1 MKKRILVLSTG
12 DVNGAYE
19 AMYKVAH
26 ILKNMGHEV
35 VMCVKNKTKTDDFI
49 KPYIHIQHTP
59 ANKNLTLVE
68 RAVRKI
74 KGKFIHP
81 QPTVPVRK
89 KLETDSKYSFLSKD
103 ETTENINVDSLLK
116 SVGFIPDYIFTG
128 MTIDFLNSTD
138 LSNIQKATKSKI
150 YNITVDMNHFTG
162 GCHFSWGC
170 EGYMNN
176 CDYCPAITDEAQKP
190 IAMDNLE
197 RKHQNAKKSG
207 FQIIA
212 GSGLTLEQAK
222 KSKIYRDQ
230 KTIYNI
236 NSLIDTTLLNDKN
249 KSIAKRIFSLK
260 DDHFYILTG
269 AQNMEDPRKGF
280 KYLIEALEILDQQ
293 LPEELKEKINLLVV
307 SNSINKEFDRVT
319 FKKQKIDYIKDY
331 RLLSLL
337 YQATDVFIN
346 SSIED
351 SGPMMVSEALAC
363 GTPVVGFDTGVLTN
377 MVINDYNGYKIPMK
391 DSRLLA
397 EGIKKIFE
405 LDKNQYAVF
414 SKNAVQQVREFSSY
428 EYAEEIFTKILEQ
441 DDQKTL

>member
-1 MKKRILVLSTG
+1 MKKILVLSTG

-26 ILKNMGHEV
+26 IFKNMGHEV
-35 VMCVKNKTKTDDFI
+35 VMCVKNKTKADDFI
-49 KPYIHIQHTP
+49 KPYIHVQHSPVT
-59 ANKNLTLVE
+59 KNLSLAE
-68 RAVRKI
+68 RAIRKI
-74 KGKFIHP
+74 KAKLLQP
-81 QPTVPVRK
+81 QPQAAVK
-89 KLETDSKYSFLSKD
+89 KVLITDSKYSFLSKD
-103 ETTENINVDSLLK
+103 EITEHINVDSLLK

-138 LSNIQKATKSKI
+138 LFNIQKATQAKV

-170 EGYMNN
+170 EGYTNS
-176 CDYCPAITDEAQKP
+176 CDNCPAIPDESQKHV
-190 IAMDNLE
+190 AKDNLE
-197 RKHQNAKKSG
+197 RKYQNAQKAS

-222 KSKIYRDQ
+222 KSKIYRAQ

-236 NSLIDTTLLNDKN
+236 NSLIDTTLLNDQN
-249 KSIAKRIFSLK
+249 KSIAKKIFGLEEEN
-260 DDHFYILTG
+260 FYILTG

-293 LPEELKEKINLLVV
+293 LPEDLKKKITLLVV

-337 YQATDVFIN
+337 YQATDVFVN

-377 MVINDYNGYKIPMK
+377 MVIDDYNGYKIPMK
-391 DSRLLA
+391 DSRQLA

-414 SKNAVQQVREFSSY
+414 SKNAVQQVQEFSSY